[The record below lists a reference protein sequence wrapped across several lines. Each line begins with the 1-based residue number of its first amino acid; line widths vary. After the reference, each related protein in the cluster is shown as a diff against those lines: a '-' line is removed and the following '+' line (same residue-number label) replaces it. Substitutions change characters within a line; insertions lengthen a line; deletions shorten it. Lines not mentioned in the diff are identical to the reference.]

1 MKYPL
6 RNDYD
11 IAVRNPDKFLL
22 DSVLKTGKPVMQT
35 KHPNLLRSSNGGKA
49 IVYEIQT
56 KSHKYGLKCWVED
69 LGDLK
74 VRYKEI
80 EKYLQKIKLS

>member
-35 KHPNLLRSSNGGKA
+35 KHPFQRTDK
-49 IVYEIQT
+49 
-56 KSHKYGLKCWVED
+56 
-69 LGDLK
+69 
-74 VRYKEI
+74 R
-80 EKYLQKIKLS
+80 